1 MEEDNIKMRL
11 IFAPFFLIVTGVIL
25 CFAGLDYYLNI
36 DNVVDLPIWWVYL
49 LPAAATA
56 TLCWLVLH
64 PRLLLLQ
71 EDASRDT
78 KEKDQGYASFYII
91 VAATVLLLTWRI
103 DFYFKESLGA
113 VRVVNSVR
121 DIATQ
126 KPARFYFLK
135 NVYVDRELCGFD
147 SVTETSKGHN
157 PTVYM
162 RAVFPLRDTLAS
174 AVWELPVA
182 WLGIQSARQMSV
194 NASQDSLEVFQHRM
208 YRELRLDILN
218 NSSRHLS
225 DIQYLERAGAGEQ
238 DQPYR
243 RALFRSPLYHYF
255 SAAVQAPVLLYPRTT
270 PFESRSKGAGLLLA
284 AVYVGGI
291 SAFLVNLISTD
302 FKK

>member
-1 MEEDNIKMRL
+1 MEGFNIKMRR
-11 IFAPFFLIVTGVIL
+11 IFAPFFLIVTGVVL

-36 DNVVDLPIWWVYL
+36 DNVADLPIWWVYL

-56 TLCWLVLH
+56 VLCWLVLH
-64 PRLLLLQ
+64 PGLLLLQ

-78 KEKDQGYASFYII
+78 KERDQGYASFYII
-91 VAATVLLLTWRI
+91 VAAMVLLLTWRI
-103 DFYFKESLGA
+103 DLYFKESLGV
-113 VRVVNSVR
+113 VRIVKSVR
-121 DIATQ
+121 DLATQ
-126 KPARFYFLK
+126 KPARFYFMK
-135 NVYVDRELCGFD
+135 NIYIDRELCGFD
-147 SVTETSKGHN
+147 SVTKTPKGQN

-162 RAVFPLRDTLAS
+162 RAVFPLRDTLGS

-194 NASQDSLEVFQHRM
+194 DASHDSLEVFQRRA

-218 NSSRHLS
+218 SSSQQLS

-243 RALFRSPLYHYF
+243 KALFRNPLYHYF

-270 PFESRSKGAGLLLA
+270 SFEDRTKDAGLLL
-284 AVYVGGI
+284 VVLYVGGI
-291 SAFLVNLISTD
+291 LAFLINLVCTD